1 MSIVRLFYRPVR
13 PLLALIERYPAATLA
28 GIGVLLAVAYS
39 AGIVLLAKP
48 DRRIV
53 VGDALGHYVHLRSV
67 VFDGDLHFRNDY
79 AGIYGLQVGSDVE
92 RSLAEPRLTTTG
104 YTRNLMPVGPA
115 ILWAPAFLLV
125 TAAVWLLNLVGA
137 NYPLDGFAPAFQ
149 AAAGLSGVAAAA
161 AGNWFA
167 YAAAARLF
175 GTRTAIW
182 ATLALWLSSSALYYS
197 SISPTYSH
205 AASMFAVGLFWLM
218 WVATIDRQSIGRYA
232 WLGVLAGF
240 AALMRWQDA
249 ILLLIPALDAV
260 WHRRSGGAV
269 AAVVRIGAAV
279 AAAVAAFV
287 PQMIV
292 WTILYGQPFTVPQ
305 GSGFMRWTEPALLS
319 TLFSDNHGL
328 FTWTPIAAVA
338 VAGLVPLIRRD
349 RLIGCAAALFFVASW
364 YVNSAVSDWWA
375 GEAFGARRFLS
386 CYPVLVLALA
396 AAFDWMKARSETM
409 AALTVAFTAY
419 TFLLLLQ
426 YQAFMH
432 GLRQVVPYPRG
443 FVDLWLWRFRV
454 PFDLAAWWMG
464 R

>member
-1 MSIVRLFYRPVR
+1 VSIVRLFYRPVR
-13 PLLALIERYPAATLA
+13 PLLALIERYPAAALA
-28 GIGVLLAVAYS
+28 AIGVFLALAYS
-39 AGIVLLAKP
+39 AGLVLLAKP

-125 TAAVWLLNLVGA
+125 AAAVWLMNLVGA

-167 YAAAARLF
+167 YASTVRLF
-175 GTRTAIW
+175 GSRTAIW
-182 ATLALWLSSSALYYS
+182 ATLALWLSSSAIYYS
-197 SISPTYSH
+197 AISPTYSH
-205 AASMFAVGLFWLM
+205 AASMFAVGLFWLI
-218 WVATIDRQSIGRYA
+218 WVETIAQQAMGRYVV
-232 WLGVLAGF
+232 LGALAGF

-249 ILLLIPALDAV
+249 LLLLIPALDAL
-260 WHRRSGGAV
+260 WHRQSHGTAGAL
-269 AAVVRIGAAV
+269 ARIGAA
-279 AAAVAAFV
+279 AAGAAAAFV

-292 WTILYGQPFTVPQ
+292 WTVLYGQPFTMPQ
-305 GSGFMRWTEPALLS
+305 GSGFMRWTAPALLS

-328 FTWTPIAAVA
+328 FTWTPIVVVA
-338 VAGLVPLIRRD
+338 VAGLGPLVRRD
-349 RLIGCAAALFFVASW
+349 RLIGCAAALFFVSSW

-386 CYPVLVLALA
+386 CYPVLVLGLA
-396 AAFDWMKARSETM
+396 AVFDRIKARSEMM
-409 AALTVAFTAY
+409 AGVTVAFTAY

-454 PFDLAAWWMG
+454 PFDLVVWWLG